1 MSQSM
6 RIVDTAPDAYIAS
19 LPDEHRDTLT
29 SVDRAIHRA
38 MPKRQRVLWEG
49 VFWGGT
55 HQSIIGYGHI
65 DQTSSSGD
73 TVEWFLVGLARQKR
87 NYSIYVNAA
96 ADNAYL
102 AHSYA
107 DRLGKVKLGAAS
119 IGFRRLEDLDLVV
132 LTELVTEADC
142 LTPPDPVR

>member
-6 RIVDTAPDAYIAS
+6 RIVDTAPDAYLAS

-29 SVDRAIHRA
+29 SVDRAIQRA
-38 MPKRQRVLWEG
+38 LPSRQRVLWEG

-55 HQSIIGYGHI
+55 QQSIIGYGHI
-65 DQTSSSGD
+65 DQRNSRGD

-96 ADNAYL
+96 VNNAYL

-132 LTELVTEADC
+132 LTELVTEADN